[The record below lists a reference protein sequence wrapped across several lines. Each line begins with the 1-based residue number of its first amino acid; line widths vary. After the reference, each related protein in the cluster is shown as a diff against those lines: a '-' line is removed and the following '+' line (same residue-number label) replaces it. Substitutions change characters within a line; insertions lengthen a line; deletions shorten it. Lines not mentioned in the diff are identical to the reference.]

1 MSLRGFLNRHPAAV
15 VRCFG
20 QQPPHR
26 RSVKGARMRTDSPR
40 GWIWGVPPGGP
51 PPLPYIAPLLLGAAP
66 PAMMADLGIGAASTG
81 VLLSAF
87 FWSYTIMQVPAGWL
101 VDRYGSK
108 RVLAAGYALWSLSCA
123 MTGWGTSFGG
133 LIPPRLRLGIG
144 ESPVYPARFSP
155 VARAVPGTPRGP

>member
-40 GWIWGVPPGGP
+40 SWIIVVTLSGATSIA
-51 PPLPYIAPLLLGAAP
+51 YIDRILLSVAA
-66 PAMMADLGIGAASTG
+66 PAMMADLAIGAASTG

-87 FWSYTIMQVPAGWL
+87 FWSYTITQLPAAG
-101 VDRYGSK
+101 
-108 RVLAAGYALWSLSCA
+108 LAAPSRPQPTLS
-123 MTGWGTSFGG
+123 
-133 LIPPRLRLGIG
+133 PPPTPP
-144 ESPVYPARFSP
+144 SPS
-155 VARAVPGTPRGP
+155 

>member
-40 GWIWGVPPGGP
+40 SWIIVVTLSGATSIA
-51 PPLPYIAPLLLGAAP
+51 YIDRILLSVAA

-87 FWSYTIMQVPAGWL
+87 FWSYTIMQVPAGWPG
-101 VDRYGSK
+101 DPYRPEHGPP
-108 RVLAAGYALWSLSCA
+108 
-123 MTGWGTSFGG
+123 GG
-133 LIPPRLRLGIG
+133 P
-144 ESPVYPARFSP
+144 SPVSPAC
-155 VARAVPGTPRGP
+155 VPTGSS